1 MRSKSVSR
9 RSLASERD
17 LARNWT
23 TSETEQRDIQ
33 EAYLKKML
41 PGVRDIFCLLDC
53 SDIWEPPIFKSFV
66 DVERVVQAFYEFRT
80 TPSVTRL
87 TRQALEK
94 LLRDSL
100 FFNALTL
107 AQKTEGWMELLHT
120 AAR

>member
-1 MRSKSVSR
+1 
-9 RSLASERD
+9 
-17 LARNWT
+17 
-23 TSETEQRDIQ
+23 
-33 EAYLKKML
+33 ML

-120 AAR
+120 AARRTHEALQSYRPHMPS